1 LTNKHLKTPPQKVQ
15 QISDTQ
21 KAIKTQNMSTNITIT
36 FRHLYAKHPLKTFGC
51 YKTKGKLAINF
62 THPEAKA
69 TVDEK
74 TSQNSTPKSST
85 NFRYSKSHK
94 NPKYVH

>member
-1 LTNKHLKTPPQKVQ
+1 MHECGRKKTIKVHK
-15 QISDTQ
+15 IRRKNND
-21 KAIKTQNMSTNITIT
+21 
-36 FRHLYAKHPLKTFGC
+36 F